1 MRQTP
6 CPRSNRTPSGAR
18 IPFPGFLGVLLGA
31 LLAAFPQPSAEAQLI
46 SSYIREQVGTLPRG
60 RFMVSALGIQAGVGQ
75 VFDDG
80 GSKQALSNNFNQ
92 NVSYQQITQD
102 DPARSNLLSGLF
114 QAYGLNLQNTSGR
127 IEGQLVGRVSGT
139 VPVVGYGITDRV
151 GIFVNIPILTFQIQ
165 TAYRFVPSAE
175 TTRFLSTLQ
184 QNNQGSVA
192 NEFISAMN
200 TSLESRLYQTQYDY
214 NPALNRS
221 YLGDLQVSVMN
232 VIEESTPRK
241 GGVAVQGIAVL
252 PTAQDRDIRDLYGL
266 RAGDRRFGL
275 GARGMVETR
284 LTSGF
289 SWFNS
294 AQGVF
299 LFPGTQ
305 ARRFPSNPADRLN
318 EAISNSTEVTG
329 GARLNAQTQLRY
341 AFPKWVAINTGLGYA
356 LKMAEGYAAN
366 DVSPTSLALASA
378 RSQMSLASAFA
389 SVDLNSIPS
398 FLEGNFIF
406 PAVFEVGA
414 GIPLAGRNSFA
425 EPVVQFQGTM
435 FF

>member
-1 MRQTP
+1 MKQTTYP
-6 CPRSNRTPSGAR
+6 CTSSNRSLR
-18 IPFPGFLGVLLGA
+18 
-31 LLAAFPQPSAEAQLI
+31 AAFLIALAGLSAPHCEAQLI
-46 SSYIREQVGTLPRG
+46 SSYIREQVGTLPKG
-60 RFMVSALGIQAGVGQ
+60 RFMISALGIQAGVGQ

-80 GSKQALSNNFNQ
+80 GAKQALSNNFNQ
-92 NVSYQQITQD
+92 NVTFQQITQD

-114 QAYGLNLQNTSGR
+114 QAYGLNLQGSSGR
-127 IEGQLVGRVSGT
+127 IEGQLVGRVNGT
-139 VPVVGYGITDRV
+139 IPVVGYGITDRIGV
-151 GIFVNIPILTFQIQ
+151 YLNVPILTFQIQ
-165 TAYRFVPSAE
+165 TAYRFVPSAQ
-175 TTRFLSTLQ
+175 TSQFLSTLQ

-192 NEFISAMN
+192 NEFIAAMN

-221 YLGDLQVSVMN
+221 YLGDLQVSLMSVLQ
-232 VIEESTPRK
+232 ESTPRQ
-241 GGVAVQGIAVL
+241 GGAAIQGIAVL

-284 LTSGF
+284 ISSGF

-299 LFPGTQ
+299 LFPSTQ
-305 ARRFPSNPADRLN
+305 ARRFPGNPSDQLN
-318 EAISNSTEVTG
+318 AAVSNSAEITG
-329 GARLNAQTQLRY
+329 GARLNAQTQVRY
-341 AFPKWVAINTGLGYA
+341 SFPKWISLNAGMGYA
-356 LKMAEGYAAN
+356 IRMQEGYAAN
-366 DVSPTSLALASA
+366 DVPPESLSIASA
-378 RSQMSLASAFA
+378 RSQMSLASAFG

-398 FLEGNFIF
+398 FLEGKFLF
-406 PAVFEVGA
+406 PAVFELGA

-425 EPVVQFQGTM
+425 EPVVQIQGTM

>member
-6 CPRSNRTPSGAR
+6 YPCTSSNRSLRVA
-18 IPFPGFLGVLLGA
+18 F
-31 LLAAFPQPSAEAQLI
+31 LLALAGLSAPHCEAQLI
-46 SSYIREQVGTLPRG
+46 SSYIREQVGTLPKG

-80 GSKQALSNNFNQ
+80 GAKQALSNNFNQ
-92 NVSYQQITQD
+92 NVTFQQITQD
-102 DPARSNLLSGLF
+102 DPARSNLLTGLF
-114 QAYGLNLQNTSGR
+114 QAYGLNLQNSSGR
-127 IEGQLVGRVSGT
+127 IEGQLVGRVNGM
-139 VPVVGYGITDRV
+139 VPVLGYGITDRI
-151 GIFVNIPILTFQIQ
+151 GIYLNVPILTFQIQ
-165 TAYRFVPSAE
+165 TAYRFVPSAQ
-175 TTRFLSTLQ
+175 TSQFLTTLQ

-221 YLGDLQVSVMN
+221 YLGDLQVSLMN
-232 VIEESTPRK
+232 VLQESTPRQ

-275 GARGMVETR
+275 GARGMMETR
-284 LTSGF
+284 IGSGL

-299 LFPGTQ
+299 LFPSNQ
-305 ARRFPSNPADRLN
+305 ARRFPSNPSDQLN
-318 EAISNSTEVTG
+318 AAVSNSTEITG

-341 AFPKWVAINTGLGYA
+341 SFPKWVSLNVGMGYA
-356 LKMAEGYAAN
+356 IRMQEGYAAS
-366 DVSPTSLALASA
+366 DVSPESLAIASA
-378 RSQMSLASAFA
+378 RSQMSLASAFG

-398 FLEGNFIF
+398 FLEGKFLF
-406 PAVFEVGA
+406 PAVFEIGA

-425 EPVVQFQGTM
+425 EPVVQVQGTM